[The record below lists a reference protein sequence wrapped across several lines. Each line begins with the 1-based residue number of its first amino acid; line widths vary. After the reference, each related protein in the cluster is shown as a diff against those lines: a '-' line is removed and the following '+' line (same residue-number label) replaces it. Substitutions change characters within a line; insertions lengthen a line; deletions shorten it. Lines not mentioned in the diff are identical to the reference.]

1 MKADK
6 ETSKERLHHIAD
18 AIRKIEIYTADASEI
33 TFSENPMLH
42 DAVLYQFSIIGEAIP
57 HVGNEF
63 LDKYDYPWHQVRAF
77 RNLIAHQY
85 FGVRLDKVWS
95 IIENDLPALKK
106 IVELVN
112 KKEF

>member
-1 MKADK
+1 
-6 ETSKERLHHIAD
+6 
-18 AIRKIEIYTADASEI
+18 
-33 TFSENPMLH
+33 MLH
-42 DAVLYQFSIIGEAIP
+42 DAVLYQFSIIGEAIV
-57 HVGNEF
+57 HVDNKF
-63 LDKYDYPWHQVRAF
+63 LNKYDYPWHKVRAF

-106 IVELVN
+106 IVELVI